1 MLKTHLEI
9 TRLLPVRCN
18 KVKNDYRQGSRVL

>member
-1 MLKTHLEI
+1 MVKTDLEI
-9 TRLLPVRCN
+9 TRLLSVHCN